1 MSDGSII
8 IKHESLADGE
18 VIIHGEYKS
27 ESTISWGH
35 QFFEWGWQNL
45 GVDELK
51 IE

>member
-1 MSDGSII
+1 MNSGLII

-18 VIIHGEYKS
+18 VILYGEYQS
-27 ESTISWGH
+27 ESTISWGL